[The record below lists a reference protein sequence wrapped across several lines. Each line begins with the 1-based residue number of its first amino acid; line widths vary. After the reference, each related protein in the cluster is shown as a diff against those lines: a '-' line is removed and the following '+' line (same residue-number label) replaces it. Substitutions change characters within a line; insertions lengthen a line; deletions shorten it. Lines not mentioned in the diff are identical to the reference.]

1 MSDGT
6 RIDSW
11 LWAARFFKTRGQA
24 KQAIEGGKVQVDGS
38 KAKPSKAVQPGTVL
52 DIRKGDVQWTVV
64 VEGLSNKR
72 GPASAAQQ
80 LYRETEDSIALREQ
94 GAERRRLARLAAPV
108 PDHKPNKKERRDLA
122 RFRRDHEGD
131 L

>member
-24 KQAIEGGKVQVDGS
+24 KQAIEGGKVQVDGA

-64 VEGLSNKR
+64 VDGLSNKR

-108 PDHKPNKKERRDLA
+108 PDHKPSKKERRDLA

>member
-64 VEGLSNKR
+64 VEG
-72 GPASAAQQ
+72 
-80 LYRETEDSIALREQ
+80 
-94 GAERRRLARLAAPV
+94 
-108 PDHKPNKKERRDLA
+108 
-122 RFRRDHEGD
+122 
-131 L
+131 

>member
-1 MSDGT
+1 VSEGT

-11 LWAARFFKTRGQA
+11 LWAARFFKTRSLA
-24 KQAIEGGKVQVDGS
+24 KQAIEGGKVQVDGA
-38 KAKPSKAVQPGTVL
+38 KAKPSRTVTPGTVL
-52 DIRKGDVQWTVV
+52 DIRKGDQLWTVV

-72 GPASAAQQ
+72 GPASAAEQ
-80 LYRETEDSIALREQ
+80 LYRETEDSLAARQQSAEQ
-94 GAERRRLARLAAPV
+94 RRLARMAAPV
-108 PDHKPNKKERRDLA
+108 PDHKPSKKERRDMA